1 MLKVIDMRPI
11 SDNAKLIAEKRYLK
25 TGDNDSPIE
34 DIPEMFV
41 RIAKYIAQA
50 EIKDKTPK
58 TRIGKIEEDFHYILK
73 DRKFTSGMVMLDRGR
88 ENILA
93 ACYVLPLKDSIES
106 IYMTLLNSVQLH
118 RRGAGIG
125 YDFSAVRPE
134 GNVVETTGKKASG
147 PVSFMRLY
155 DYSSEE
161 IMNKGAVR
169 HAGHMGILR
178 IDHPDILKFVTAKT
192 DMNQLNN
199 FNISVAVTDKFYSA
213 YKANS
218 KFDLN
223 WPVSDGIE
231 YNFDKKKSK
240 VYETISAKELIQTIS
255 ERIHRSAEPGFIF
268 IDKVNKFN
276 PTPKVG
282 LMTATNQCGEQPL
295 LPYEACNLGNID
307 LSKFYINGKFDWEDL
322 KFVIKVSVRFLDN
335 TITMTNHLLPEINK
349 IVAEGNRKIGLGVM
363 GFADLLY
370 MMKLPY
376 NSQKARDFAE
386 EVMKFIWE
394 NAAIAS
400 SELGKEKGSF
410 GNFKDSKWDEESTI
424 PQAKSNPKRF
434 KHMRNATV
442 TTIAPTG
449 TTALFADCN
458 GGIEPFYALSYKR
471 MNMETLGDD
480 TEMIYTN
487 QILIDELKANWLYN
501 KELEQKIFDTNSIQD
516 IKEIPEKLK
525 KVFVTAKEIDPKDHV
540 LMQAAFQ
547 KWTDNA
553 VSKTINMPEDA
564 TVEQII
570 EIFELAYESDCK
582 GLTIYRDKS
591 RDKQVLN

>member
-1 MLKVIDMRPI
+1 MRQI

-25 TGDNDSPIE
+25 VDEKGTALES
-34 DIPEMFV
+34 IPEMFQ

-58 TRIGKIEEDFHYILK
+58 AKIGKIEEDFHYILK

-125 YDFSAVRPE
+125 YDFSAIRPE
-134 GNVVETTGKKASG
+134 GNMVETTGKQASG

-155 DYSSEE
+155 DFSSEE
-161 IMNKGAVR
+161 IMNKGAIR

-178 IDHPDILKFVTAKT
+178 IDHPDILKFITAKT

-199 FNISVAVTDKFYSA
+199 FNISIAITDKFYSA
-213 YKANS
+213 YKSNS
-218 KFDLN
+218 KFDLK
-223 WPVSDGIE
+223 WPVSQEFE
-231 YNFDKKKSK
+231 YNSDKKKA
-240 VYETISAKELIQTIS
+240 TIYDEMSATELIHTIA

-276 PTPKVG
+276 PTPQVG

-307 LSKFYINGKFDWEDL
+307 LSKFYKDGKFDWKDL
-322 KFVIKVSVRFLDN
+322 EFVIKTSVRFLDN
-335 TITMTNHLLPEINK
+335 TITMTNHLLPEIKK
-349 IVAEGNRKIGLGVM
+349 IVSEGNRKIGLGVM

-370 MMKLPY
+370 IMKLPY
-376 NSQKARDFAE
+376 DSQKARDFGE

-424 PQAKSNPKRF
+424 PQAKANPKRF
-434 KHMRNATV
+434 KYMRNATV

-487 QILIDELKANWLYN
+487 QLLIDELKANWLYN
-501 KELEQKIFDTNSIQD
+501 KDLEQKIFDNNSIQD
-516 IKEIPEKLK
+516 IKEIPDELS
-525 KVFVTAKEIDPKDHV
+525 KVFVTAKEISPKDHV
-540 LMQAAFQ
+540 LMQAVFQ

-564 TVEQII
+564 SVAEIE
-570 EIFELAYESDCK
+570 EIFELAYETDCK

>member
-1 MLKVIDMRPI
+1 MRQI

-25 TGDNDSPIE
+25 VDEKGTALES
-34 DIPEMFV
+34 IPEMFQ

-58 TRIGKIEEDFHYILK
+58 AKIGKIEEDFHYILK

-125 YDFSAVRPE
+125 YDFSAIRPE
-134 GNVVETTGKKASG
+134 GNMVETTGKQASG

-155 DYSSEE
+155 DFSSEE
-161 IMNKGAVR
+161 IMNKGAIR

-178 IDHPDILKFVTAKT
+178 IDHPDILKFITAKT

-199 FNISVAVTDKFYSA
+199 FNISIAITDKFYSA
-213 YKANS
+213 YKSNS
-218 KFDLN
+218 KFDLK
-223 WPVSDGIE
+223 WPVSQEFE
-231 YNFDKKKSK
+231 YNSDKKKATI
-240 VYETISAKELIQTIS
+240 YDEISATELIHTIA

-276 PTPKVG
+276 PTPQVG

-307 LSKFYINGKFDWEDL
+307 LSKFYKDGKFDWKDL
-322 KFVIKVSVRFLDN
+322 EFVIKTSVRFLDN
-335 TITMTNHLLPEINK
+335 TITMTNHLLPEIKK
-349 IVAEGNRKIGLGVM
+349 IVSEGNRKIGLGVM

-376 NSQKARDFAE
+376 DSQKARDFAE

-424 PQAKSNPKRF
+424 PQAKANPKRF
-434 KHMRNATV
+434 KYMRNATV

-487 QILIDELKANWLYN
+487 QLLIDELKANWLYN
-501 KELEQKIFDTNSIQD
+501 KDLEQKIFDNNSIQD
-516 IKEIPEKLK
+516 IKEIPDELS
-525 KVFVTAKEIDPKDHV
+525 KVFVTAKEISPEDHV
-540 LMQAAFQ
+540 LMQAVFQ

-564 TVEQII
+564 SVAEIE
-570 EIFELAYESDCK
+570 EIFELAYETDCK

>member
-1 MLKVIDMRPI
+1 MRTI
-11 SDNAKLIAEKRYLK
+11 SENAKLIAEKRYLK
-25 TGDNDSPIE
+25 IDKDGTPKENID
-34 DIPEMFV
+34 EMFQ
-41 RIAKYIAQA
+41 RIAKYIAKA
-50 EIKDKTPK
+50 EKIDKSSKSMQTK
-58 TRIGKIEEDFHYILK
+58 VEEDFYYILK

-106 IYMTLLNSVQLH
+106 IYTTLLNSVQLH

-125 YDFSAVRPE
+125 YDFSAIRPE
-134 GNVVETTGKKASG
+134 GNFVKTTGKKASG

-155 DYSSEE
+155 DFSSEE

-178 IDHPDILKFVTAKT
+178 IDHPDIMRFIKAKT
-192 DMNQLNN
+192 DMNELNN
-199 FNISVAVTDKFYSA
+199 FNISIAVTDEFYDS
-213 YKANS
+213 YKNN
-218 KFDLN
+218 KTFELK
-223 WPVSDGIE
+223 WPVSDEFE
-231 YNFDKKKSK
+231 YNSDKRALK
-240 VYETISAKELIQTIS
+240 VYEELNPREMIDDIAK
-255 ERIHRSAEPGFIF
+255 RIHKSAEPGFIF

-276 PTPKVG
+276 PTPNVG

-307 LSKFYINGKFDWEDL
+307 LSKYFTNGEFDWDDL
-322 KFVIKVSVRFLDN
+322 KFTVETAVRFLDN
-335 TITMTNHLLPEINK
+335 TITMTNHLLPEINN
-349 IVAEGNRKIGLGVM
+349 IVAKGNRKIGLGVM
-363 GFADLLY
+363 GLADLFYL
-370 MMKLPY
+370 MDIPY
-376 NSQKARDFAE
+376 ESKKARETAE
-386 EVMKFIWE
+386 EIMKFIWE
-394 NAAIAS
+394 NAADAS
-400 SELGKEKGSF
+400 SKLGKEKGSF
-410 GNFKDSKWDEESTI
+410 GNFKDSKWDESSNVE
-424 PQAKSNPKRF
+424 QAKQNPRRYKT
-434 KHMRNATV
+434 MRNATV

-471 MNMETLGDD
+471 MNMETMGEN

-487 QILIDELKANWLYN
+487 DILTKRLKSDWLYN
-501 KELEQKIFDTNSIQD
+501 KELDAEIFEKGSLRGIDSL
-516 IKEIPEKLK
+516 PEKIR
-525 KVFVTAKEIDPKDHV
+525 KVFVTAKDIDAKDHV
-540 LMQAAFQ
+540 LMQSVFQ

-553 VSKTINMPEDA
+553 VSKTINMPSNA

-570 EIFELAYESDCK
+570 EIFELAYETDCK